1 MVTALLHSYSA
12 TIPEKPGLFPI
23 GDGTNLPADWQP
35 DPRQYQPAALPTPF
49 ARAEATTLVL
59 EQSAPGEHPL
69 FDQFGWILLGV
80 VSGVLRLAPEDLR
93 DARYDNFGKALLQ
106 VDDGARYF
114 SRVVWP
120 DGASGGMLF
129 GATYRTCLL
138 WPHAR
143 RVEAQWNALAQAIQ
157 ARHSESLVLLAQWR
171 EALRRQRRWSAQ
183 LVGWQRGVDAILGTT
198 VGATDLEVLRT
209 GAALHGPVWAMVPTN
224 DPARPTRA
232 EPLYLPVLD
241 RGRFDRFRDL
251 LQAMPRRSADGS
263 AVELVDTAGAA
274 CARIDTPRVAA
285 DASTLA
291 LGAGSLAL
299 DQRRVALGDGA
310 PRLAEL
316 EELLEPVRLALQKEG
331 RATDAASV
339 RAGIGFY
346 PDALRLLEQVK
357 EAAAPADQLLTARL
371 QLLAL
376 RGIRV
381 PTEDS
386 DDVASID
393 IGGKRVTLV
402 DRVGE
407 TDLFELR
414 ALGFLLFRVFAGEL
428 AVRDGAI
435 VAGTVSASFAG
446 GAMLAADAKHPLEP
460 SSALYQAVATSPPPA
475 LAYRLA
481 LLQRFVATY
490 RSTEPILDKAARSFS
505 TWAWNGGVA
514 VAALGKC
521 GERTLAWR
529 VPGLEL
535 PLARDPLLGP

>member
-1 MVTALLHSYSA
+1 MTTALLHSYSA
-12 TIPEKPGLFPI
+12 NVPERPGLFPL
-23 GDGTNLPADWQP
+23 GDGTNLPAEWQP

-69 FDQFGWILLGV
+69 FDQFGWMLLGV
-80 VSGVLRLAPEDLR
+80 VSGVLRLAPDDLR
-93 DARYDNFGKALLQ
+93 DDRYDNFGKALLQ

-120 DGASGGMLF
+120 DGASGGLLF
-129 GATYRTCLL
+129 GASYRTCLL

-143 RVEAQWNALAQAIQ
+143 RVASQWNALAQAIQ
-157 ARHSESLVLLAQWR
+157 GRQSEALVLLAQWR
-171 EALRRQRRWSAQ
+171 EALRRQGRWSAQ
-183 LVGWQRGVDAILGTT
+183 LVAWQRGVDATLGNN
-198 VGATDLEVLRT
+198 VATDVDVLRT
-209 GAALHGPVWAMVPTN
+209 GAALHGPVWAVVPTG

-241 RGRFDRFRDL
+241 PGRFERFRDL
-251 LQAMPRRSADGS
+251 LQSTPRRAPDGS
-263 AVELVDTAGAA
+263 AVELADAAGAA
-274 CARIDTPRVAA
+274 CARIETPRVAA

-291 LGAGSLAL
+291 LGAGNLSFGQ
-299 DQRRVALGDGA
+299 QRGALGEGA

-346 PDALRLLEQVK
+346 PDALRLLDQVK
-357 EAAAPADQLLTARL
+357 EAAAPADLILTSRL
-371 QLLAL
+371 QVLAL

-386 DDVASID
+386 DDIASID
-393 IGGKRVTLV
+393 AGGKRVTLV

-407 TDLFELR
+407 SALFELR
-414 ALGFLLFRVFAGEL
+414 ALGFLLFRVFSGEL

-435 VAGTVSASFAG
+435 VSGGNPASFAG
-446 GAMLAADAKHPLEP
+446 GAMIAADAKHPLEP
-460 SSALYQAVATSPPPA
+460 SSALYQAVAAAPPSA
-475 LAYRLA
+475 LARRLA

-490 RSTEPILDKAARSFS
+490 RSAEPMLDKAARSFA
-505 TWAWNGGVA
+505 TWAWGTGTA
-514 VAALGKC
+514 VAGLGKR
-521 GERTLAWR
+521 GDRALPWR
-529 VPGLEL
+529 VAGLEL
-535 PLARDPLLGP
+535 RLARDPLLGP